1 MLKEHIFFILKFNQ
15 KEDDYMLIVIERE
28 KLYEE
33 VWNIKMKE
41 LAKLYGISE
50 ATLRKY
56 CRKLNVPFPQSG
68 YWIKVKN
75 GSNPKKVNLPQ
86 FDGENRIVIQKHEY
100 NKQYSYT
107 KENKLKH
114 MTEEEKNKILEFCN
128 NIKVPKSLYKPHQ
141 LIKEI
146 KFYNDK
152 RNMIGDGRANNLNM
166 KVSSEL
172 KNRAIRII
180 DSIFKSSEKLGFKIK
195 SKDKDTRISVGNEEV
210 RIGLKEKLI
219 RVEHVKTDK
228 DSYWGPKYDYNYS
241 GELLLFIDEYYA
253 PRKNWRDLDNIKL
266 ENMVG
271 DFIIAVIDTAE
282 ILRIQHEKV
291 KIEAE
296 IIKKKKIEQEKL
308 KKKQDYEMKR
318 IKELKVCAENYI
330 LSTKIDEYINTLE
343 KELTNIIDKE
353 KRIKISK
360 YIEWAKEKSE
370 WINPII
376 QKEDKVIGKKYDDTL
391 YDIEYKDDEDYLCI
405 YD

>member
-1 MLKEHIFFILKFNQ
+1 M
-15 KEDDYMLIVIERE
+15 
-28 KLYEE
+28 
-33 VWNIKMKE
+33 
-41 LAKLYGISE
+41 
-50 ATLRKY
+50 
-56 CRKLNVPFPQSG
+56 
-68 YWIKVKN
+68 
-75 GSNPKKVNLPQ
+75 
-86 FDGENRIVIQKHEY
+86 
-100 NKQYSYT
+100 
-107 KENKLKH
+107 
-114 MTEEEKNKILEFCN
+114 
-128 NIKVPKSLYKPHQ
+128 PKSLYKPHQ

-195 SKDKDTRISVGNEEV
+195 SKDKDTRISVGIEEV

-308 KKKQDYEMKR
+308 KKKTR
-318 IKELKVCAENYI
+318 L
-330 LSTKIDEYINTLE
+330 
-343 KELTNIIDKE
+343 
-353 KRIKISK
+353 
-360 YIEWAKEKSE
+360 
-370 WINPII
+370 
-376 QKEDKVIGKKYDDTL
+376 
-391 YDIEYKDDEDYLCI
+391 
-405 YD
+405 